1 MQDRFLELKF
11 MRGDLK
17 NIESKDDGLS
27 FFFEAYYS
35 NLCFYANSFM
45 RDFEL
50 SRDLVQD
57 VFLKLWDKRELQPDS
72 TEMEA
77 YLYRSVKNR
86 CLDQLKRNQIKDKYR
101 ASILYLVSQEEK
113 CFSDPLEQQEI
124 IDQIEKAIST
134 FPQLTVKI
142 FDLSRNKG
150 MKYHQIAAELE
161 ISVKTVEAHISKALK
176 ILRFQLKDYLP
187 ETLLIAFLID
197 VL

>member
-1 MQDRFLELKF
+1 ML
-11 MRGDLK
+11 GDLK

-27 FFFEAYYS
+27 FFFETYYS

-150 MKYHQIAAELE
+150 MKYHQIATELE

-176 ILRFQLKDYLP
+176 ILRYQLKDYLP
-187 ETLLIAFLID
+187 ETLLLAFLKDIF
-197 VL
+197 